1 MQTQGKQVDSPKKID
16 SSESWRRLSGVA
28 SIIAAAGVRWDDGL
42 KSAAPTVPRPL
53 HGHHTVDG
61 FQEIGISVDEIE
73 NRRPANNIA

>member
-1 MQTQGKQVDSPKKID
+1 
-16 SSESWRRLSGVA
+16 
-28 SIIAAAGVRWDDGL
+28 VRWDDGL

-53 HGHHTVDG
+53 HGHHTVDE